1 MVEYYREGA
10 PIGAEAP
17 TDTRTAE
24 EILLQSPGIQ
34 AGQAIHTLLP
44 PERSDVSLAFSKGK
58 RLLSGSAEVTFKGFT
73 GEFIKGLGLEEA
85 GQTWLSDA
93 YMSGILMGMDVNELD
108 EQLKGPKNLGEIED
122 WKGAIAWGV
131 NAVAEQV
138 PNLVTT
144 FAPAIVGTLL
154 TRNPMMFGGRAGAIG
169 KGVTY
174 PGTLGTIDFLNTA
187 EVYTDLLMET
197 GESRPAVAA
206 ATGALMSSLD
216 MLVPFSVIKRMGK
229 GPDFASWLGKKFKDP
244 KSRFAINL
252 GRAIG
257 MGASE
262 GTTEYVQTMMEGA
275 ALNYVQ
281 EKDILTEY
289 SEAQREE
296 QLEAGARGALIGTLL
311 GIPVSYSGRSA
322 RKKAK
327 DYTQNIID
335 NTQQGIVE
343 SNEALNAQDQ
353 SNFNSRNLPVP
364 IAGTSQGLL
373 GEFNSARVAEE
384 RIESYLGDLDLRLP
398 QPEAAAS
405 IFENE
410 ISQAEYMNFV
420 NTGQIVPQR
429 IYQIARKISKNQEL
443 SPIEFSIRKNGL
455 VAPQVESFLFD
466 IQNKDRQE
474 KTLKKATA
482 KTKAANIAAI
492 LNRDSVSNPELEILS
507 SLGRPPQAQPGYQAV
522 EGFIQEGERRQL
534 TRKQLVDETPRL
546 TYDPKLLPPPAT
558 RKKKEPT
565 GIVAREKLQRKVGFP
580 AEITAESGQAKEN

>member
-10 PIGAEAP
+10 PVGQEAP
-17 TDTRTAE
+17 TDTRTLE
-24 EILLQSPGIQ
+24 EIMAQTP
-34 AGQAIHTLLP
+34 AIPSLVNVITQ
-44 PERSDVSLAFSKGK
+44 PESQVGDMSLAFSKGK

-73 GEFIKGLGLEEA
+73 GELLRELGFQEA
-85 GQTWLSDA
+85 GSDWLSNA
-93 YMSGILMGMDVNELD
+93 YQSGILMGMDVNEID

-122 WKGAIAWGV
+122 WKGAVAWGM

-144 FAPAIVGTLL
+144 FAPAIVGTLIL
-154 TRNPMMFGGRAGAIG
+154 KRPTLGT
-169 KGVTY
+169 V
-174 PGTLGTIDFLNTA
+174 GTLGTIDFLNTA

-206 ATGALMSSLD
+206 STGTMMSVLD
-216 MLVPFSVIKRMGK
+216 MIVPMQIIGKMGR
-229 GPDFASWLGKKFKDP
+229 GADFASWFGKKMKDP
-244 KSRFAINL
+244 KSGVPLRI

-257 MGASE
+257 MGAQE
-262 GTTEYVQTMMEGA
+262 GTTEYIQTMFEGI

-364 IAGTSQGLL
+364 IACTSEGLI
-373 GEFNSARVAEE
+373 GEFS
-384 RIESYLGDLDLRLP
+384 
-398 QPEAAAS
+398 
-405 IFENE
+405 
-410 ISQAEYMNFV
+410 
-420 NTGQIVPQR
+420 
-429 IYQIARKISKNQEL
+429 
-443 SPIEFSIRKNGL
+443 
-455 VAPQVESFLFD
+455 
-466 IQNKDRQE
+466 
-474 KTLKKATA
+474 
-482 KTKAANIAAI
+482 
-492 LNRDSVSNPELEILS
+492 
-507 SLGRPPQAQPGYQAV
+507 
-522 EGFIQEGERRQL
+522 
-534 TRKQLVDETPRL
+534 
-546 TYDPKLLPPPAT
+546 
-558 RKKKEPT
+558 
-565 GIVAREKLQRKVGFP
+565 
-580 AEITAESGQAKEN
+580 